1 MGKNLEKVKAA
12 YQAWNDSKGASVD
25 TWRALMADKVT
36 LTSVD
41 ETTPGL
47 AFAKNRVSREDAVAY
62 LSGITEGWS
71 MVHFSPQ
78 FFLEDGDQVAMFGT
92 CAWVNKATGKE
103 AKTMIASHL
112 LFEDGEVM
120 SITDL
125 FDTAAAGRAATPD

>member
-1 MGKNLEKVKAA
+1 MGRNLEKVKAA
-12 YQAWNDSKGASVD
+12 YRAWNDSKGASVD
-25 TWRALMADKVT
+25 TWRAMMADKVT

-47 AFAKNRVSREDAVAY
+47 FFAKNRVSREDAVAY

-71 MVHFSPQ
+71 MVHFTPQ
-78 FFLEDGDQVAMFGT
+78 YFLEDGDQVAMFGI
-92 CAWVNKATGKE
+92 CAWTNKATGKQ
-103 AKTMIASHL
+103 ATCMIASHL
-112 LFEDGEVM
+112 KFKDGEVV